1 VACSA
6 LQSLAIDREP
16 TAGFVDLL
24 LLLLQASRA
33 PAASAVQAPQ
43 HHCTTTATA
52 SQQQTHHWLQ
62 LPPPPAHCERTDSA
76 LKVTR
81 TPANIFDIFH

>member
-24 LLLLQASRA
+24 LLLLLLQASRA
-33 PAASAVQAPQ
+33 PAASAVQAPAAPAASL
-43 HHCTTTATA
+43 HDDSHGITAADA
-52 SQQQTHHWLQ
+52 SLAAAAAAGGS
-62 LPPPPAHCERTDSA
+62 L
-76 LKVTR
+76 
-81 TPANIFDIFH
+81 